1 MAKRS
6 QAMST
11 KVRKY
16 LAKHPLA
23 KAQVVADATG
33 ATVQYVHNI
42 RYADKKNGVVST
54 PAVKKPKW
62 KLASIVTSKKSIK
75 ADMEADAQFEK
86 DQDKRRAQG
95 WQGQHVGDKFMAVP
109 VGFNGMTIHDVERA
123 LDKANEEIIAEK
135 ALAKLNKNIDK
146 NIIAT
151 HHTDMV
157 NHPPHYK
164 MGGIET
170 IDFIEAKQFGYN
182 LGNVVKYISRADLK
196 GSHYEDL
203 LKARW
208 YLNREIAKFS
218 PDTKVTK

>member
-23 KAQVVADATG
+23 KAQAVADATG

-109 VGFNGMTIHDVERA
+109 VGFNGVTKEDVK
-123 LDKANEEIIAEK
+123 KAWDSV
-135 ALAKLNKNIDK
+135 NKNIDK

>member
-1 MAKRS
+1 MEKTMAKRS
-6 QAMST
+6 SAMST

-16 LAKHPLA
+16 LAKHPNA
-23 KAQVVADATG
+23 KAQAVADATG

-42 RYADKKNGVVST
+42 RYVDKKNGVVSVP
-54 PAVKKPKW
+54 PAVK
-62 KLASIVTSKKSIK
+62 LSKSIK
-75 ADMEADAQFEK
+75 KRIADVREGLAKMEAQEDINLDDAIAIAKQA
-86 DQDKRRAQG
+86 RA
-95 WQGQHVGDKFMAVP
+95 D
-109 VGFNGMTIHDVERA
+109 
-123 LDKANEEIIAEK
+123 
-135 ALAKLNKNIDK
+135 
-146 NIIAT
+146 IIAT

-170 IDFIEAKQFGYN
+170 IDFIEAKGFGYN
-182 LGNVVKYISRADLK
+182 LGNVVRYISRADHK

-218 PDTKVTK
+218 PSTEVTK

>member
-16 LAKHPLA
+16 LAKSPNA
-23 KAQVVADATG
+23 KAQTVADATG

-42 RYADKKNGVVST
+42 RYMDKKNGVT
-54 PAVKKPKW
+54 KEDVKKAW
-62 KLASIVTSKKSIK
+62 DSV
-75 ADMEADAQFEK
+75 
-86 DQDKRRAQG
+86 
-95 WQGQHVGDKFMAVP
+95 
-109 VGFNGMTIHDVERA
+109 
-123 LDKANEEIIAEK
+123 NE
-135 ALAKLNKNIDK
+135 NIDK

-157 NHPPHYK
+157 NEPPHYK

-218 PDTKVTK
+218 PDTKVKTG

>member
-42 RYADKKNGVVST
+42 RYADKKNGVAST
-54 PAVKKPKW
+54 PAVKKTKW
-62 KLASIVTSKKSIK
+62 KLASVSTSKKSIK

-95 WQGQHVGDKFMAVP
+95 WQGQHVGDKFVAVP

-123 LDKANEEIIAEK
+123 F
-135 ALAKLNKNIDK
+135 NKVSEDIV
-146 NIIAT
+146 AT

-157 NHPPHYK
+157 NQPPHYK

-182 LGNVVKYISRADLK
+182 LGNVVKYISRADHK

>member
-23 KAQVVADATG
+23 KAQAVADATG
-33 ATVQYVHNI
+33 ATAQYVHNI

-62 KLASIVTSKKSIK
+62 KLASVVTSKKSIK

-123 LDKANEEIIAEK
+123 FDKANKEDIV
-135 ALAKLNKNIDK
+135 
-146 NIIAT
+146 AT

>member
-6 QAMST
+6 SAMST

-16 LAKHPLA
+16 LAKSPNA
-23 KAQVVADATG
+23 KAQVVAEATG

-42 RYADKKNGVVST
+42 RYMDKKNGVASA
-54 PAVKKPKW
+54 PAVKKTSW
-62 KLASIVTSKKSIK
+62 KLLGVSTSK
-75 ADMEADAQFEK
+75 EAIRLKERLVELKVEAQE
-86 DQDKRRAQG
+86 D
-95 WQGQHVGDKFMAVP
+95 
-109 VGFNGMTIHDVERA
+109 
-123 LDKANEEIIAEK
+123 
-135 ALAKLNKNIDK
+135 
-146 NIIAT
+146 IIAT

-157 NHPPHYK
+157 NEPPHYK

-218 PDTKVTK
+218 PDTKVKTG

>member
-42 RYADKKNGVVST
+42 RYADKRWGAPTTT

-62 KLASIVTSKKSIK
+62 KLASVVTSKKSIK

-95 WQGQHVGDKFMAVP
+95 WQGQHVGDQFMAVP
-109 VGFNGMTIHDVERA
+109 VGFNGTT
-123 LDKANEEIIAEK
+123 KAHLEK
-135 ALAKLNKNIDK
+135 AWNEITREEANKIRKD
-146 NIIAT
+146 IVAE

>member
-16 LAKHPLA
+16 LAKHPTA

-62 KLASIVTSKKSIK
+62 KLASVVTSKKSIK

-123 LDKANEEIIAEK
+123 FDKANKEDIV
-135 ALAKLNKNIDK
+135 
-146 NIIAT
+146 AT

>member
-6 QAMST
+6 SAMST

-42 RYADKKNGVVST
+42 RYMDKKNSVASA
-54 PAVKKPKW
+54 PAVK
-62 KLASIVTSKKSIK
+62 SKSIK
-75 ADMEADAQFEK
+75 KRIESLQDGLAKMKARDELFEK
-86 DQDKRRAQG
+86 EQNARRAQG
-95 WQGQHVGDKFMAVP
+95 WQGQHVEDKFVSVP
-109 VGFNGMTIHDVERA
+109 VGFNGTTLADVK
-123 LDKANEEIIAEK
+123 KAWDSV
-135 ALAKLNKNIDK
+135 NKNIDK

-182 LGNVVKYISRADLK
+182 LGNVVKYISRADHK

-218 PDTKVTK
+218 TKTEVTK

>member
-6 QAMST
+6 SAMST

-16 LAKHPLA
+16 LAKSPNA
-23 KAQVVADATG
+23 KAQVVAEATG

-42 RYADKKNGVVST
+42 RYMDKKNGVVSA

-62 KLASIVTSKKSIK
+62 KLLGVSTSK
-75 ADMEADAQFEK
+75 EAIRLKERLVELKVEAQE
-86 DQDKRRAQG
+86 D
-95 WQGQHVGDKFMAVP
+95 
-109 VGFNGMTIHDVERA
+109 
-123 LDKANEEIIAEK
+123 
-135 ALAKLNKNIDK
+135 
-146 NIIAT
+146 IIAT

-157 NHPPHYK
+157 NEPPHYK

-218 PDTKVTK
+218 PDTKVKTG

>member
-95 WQGQHVGDKFMAVP
+95 WQGQHVGDQFMAVP

-123 LDKANEEIIAEK
+123 FNKVNEDIV
-135 ALAKLNKNIDK
+135 
-146 NIIAT
+146 AT

>member
-16 LAKHPLA
+16 LAKHPTA
-23 KAQVVADATG
+23 KAQAVADATG

-95 WQGQHVGDKFMAVP
+95 WQGQHVGDRFMAVP

-123 LDKANEEIIAEK
+123 FDRANKEDIV
-135 ALAKLNKNIDK
+135 
-146 NIIAT
+146 AT

>member
-1 MAKRS
+1 
-6 QAMST
+6 MST

-33 ATVQYVHNI
+33 ATAQYVHNI
-42 RYADKKNGVVST
+42 RYADKKNGVAST
-54 PAVKKPKW
+54 PAVKKTKW
-62 KLASIVTSKKSIK
+62 KLASVSTSKKSIK

-123 LDKANEEIIAEK
+123 F
-135 ALAKLNKNIDK
+135 NKVSEDIV
-146 NIIAT
+146 AT

-157 NHPPHYK
+157 NQPPHYK

-182 LGNVVKYISRADLK
+182 LGNVVKYISRADHK

>member
-6 QAMST
+6 QAIST

-23 KAQVVADATG
+23 KAQAVADATG

-95 WQGQHVGDKFMAVP
+95 WQGQHVGDRFMAVP
-109 VGFNGMTIHDVERA
+109 VGFNGVTKEDVK
-123 LDKANEEIIAEK
+123 KAWDSV
-135 ALAKLNKNIDK
+135 NKNIDK

>member
-16 LAKHPLA
+16 LAKSPNA
-23 KAQVVADATG
+23 KAQIVADATG

-54 PAVKKPKW
+54 PAVKKASAAKW
-62 KLASIVTSKKSIK
+62 KAVWAGTSSKSLQKRI
-75 ADMEADAQFEK
+75 ADVQEGLLKVQARED
-86 DQDKRRAQG
+86 
-95 WQGQHVGDKFMAVP
+95 
-109 VGFNGMTIHDVERA
+109 
-123 LDKANEEIIAEK
+123 
-135 ALAKLNKNIDK
+135 
-146 NIIAT
+146 IIAT

-182 LGNVVKYISRADLK
+182 LGNVVKYISRADHK

>member
-23 KAQVVADATG
+23 KAQAVADATG

-109 VGFNGMTIHDVERA
+109 VGFNGMTKEDVKKA
-123 LDKANEEIIAEK
+123 WDKV
-135 ALAKLNKNIDK
+135 NKNIDK

-182 LGNVVKYISRADLK
+182 LGNVVKYISRADHK

>member
-23 KAQVVADATG
+23 KAQAVADATG

-95 WQGQHVGDKFMAVP
+95 WQGQHVGDKFVAVP

-123 LDKANEEIIAEK
+123 F
-135 ALAKLNKNIDK
+135 NKVSEDIV
-146 NIIAT
+146 AT

-157 NHPPHYK
+157 NQPPHYK

>member
-42 RYADKKNGVVST
+42 RYVDKKNGVVST

-62 KLASIVTSKKSIK
+62 KLLEVSTNEKSIK
-75 ADMEADAQFEK
+75 ERIADIQREFMKGAK
-86 DQDKRRAQG
+86 DI
-95 WQGQHVGDKFMAVP
+95 V
-109 VGFNGMTIHDVERA
+109 
-123 LDKANEEIIAEK
+123 
-135 ALAKLNKNIDK
+135 
-146 NIIAT
+146 AT

-157 NHPPHYK
+157 NEPPHYK

>member
-16 LAKHPLA
+16 LAKSPNA
-23 KAQVVADATG
+23 KAQVVAEATG

-42 RYADKKNGVVST
+42 RYMDKKNGVVSAP
-54 PAVKKPKW
+54 PAEKKTSW
-62 KLASIVTSKKSIK
+62 KLLGVSTSK
-75 ADMEADAQFEK
+75 EAIRLKERLVELKVEAQE
-86 DQDKRRAQG
+86 D
-95 WQGQHVGDKFMAVP
+95 
-109 VGFNGMTIHDVERA
+109 
-123 LDKANEEIIAEK
+123 
-135 ALAKLNKNIDK
+135 
-146 NIIAT
+146 IIAT

-157 NHPPHYK
+157 NEPPHYK

-218 PDTKVTK
+218 PDTKVKTG

>member
-23 KAQVVADATG
+23 KAQAVADATG

-42 RYADKKNGVVST
+42 RYADKRWGAPTTT
-54 PAVKKPKW
+54 PAVK
-62 KLASIVTSKKSIK
+62 SKSIK
-75 ADMEADAQFEK
+75 KRIESLQDGLAKMKARDELFEK
-86 DQDKRRAQG
+86 EQNARRAQG
-95 WQGQHVGDKFMAVP
+95 WQGQHVEDKFVPVP
-109 VGFNGMTIHDVERA
+109 VGFNGVTKEDVKKA
-123 LDKANEEIIAEK
+123 WDKVN
-135 ALAKLNKNIDK
+135 K

-157 NHPPHYK
+157 NQPPHYK

-182 LGNVVKYISRADLK
+182 LGNVVKYLSRADLK

>member
-62 KLASIVTSKKSIK
+62 KLASVSTSKKSIK

-95 WQGQHVGDKFMAVP
+95 WQGQHVGDNFVAVP

-123 LDKANEEIIAEK
+123 F
-135 ALAKLNKNIDK
+135 NKVSEDIV
-146 NIIAT
+146 AT

-157 NHPPHYK
+157 NQPPHYK

>member
-6 QAMST
+6 SAMST

-16 LAKHPLA
+16 LAKHPTA
-23 KAQVVADATG
+23 KAQAVADATG
-33 ATVQYVHNI
+33 ATAQYVHNI
-42 RYADKKNGVVST
+42 RYMDKKNGVVSAP
-54 PAVKKPKW
+54 PAQKKNKISW
-62 KLASIVTSKKSIK
+62 KLASISTSKKSIK

-95 WQGQHVGDKFMAVP
+95 WQGQHVEDKFVSVP
-109 VGFNGMTIHDVERA
+109 VGFNGVTKDD
-123 LDKANEEIIAEK
+123 LKKAWDSV
-135 ALAKLNKNIDK
+135 NKNIDK

-157 NHPPHYK
+157 NQPPHYK

-182 LGNVVKYISRADLK
+182 LGNVVKYISRADHK

-218 PDTKVTK
+218 TVPEVTK

>member
-16 LAKHPLA
+16 LAKHPTA

-62 KLASIVTSKKSIK
+62 KLASVVTSEKSIK

-95 WQGQHVGDKFMAVP
+95 WQGQHVGDKFVAVP

-123 LDKANEEIIAEK
+123 FDKANKEDIV
-135 ALAKLNKNIDK
+135 
-146 NIIAT
+146 AT

>member
-23 KAQVVADATG
+23 KAQAVADATG

-62 KLASIVTSKKSIK
+62 KLLGVSTSK
-75 ADMEADAQFEK
+75 EAIRLKERLVELKVEAQE
-86 DQDKRRAQG
+86 D
-95 WQGQHVGDKFMAVP
+95 
-109 VGFNGMTIHDVERA
+109 
-123 LDKANEEIIAEK
+123 
-135 ALAKLNKNIDK
+135 
-146 NIIAT
+146 IIAT

-157 NHPPHYK
+157 NEPPHYK

-218 PDTKVTK
+218 PDTKVAK

>member
-42 RYADKKNGVVST
+42 RYADKKNGVAST
-54 PAVKKPKW
+54 PAVKKTKW
-62 KLASIVTSKKSIK
+62 KLASVSTSKKSIK

-95 WQGQHVGDKFMAVP
+95 WQGQHVGDKFVAVP

-123 LDKANEEIIAEK
+123 FDKANKEDIV
-135 ALAKLNKNIDK
+135 
-146 NIIAT
+146 AT

-182 LGNVVKYISRADLK
+182 LGNVVKYISRADHK